1 MWTYD
6 FTSNNYH
13 HEYQWLSF
21 SEDGGYTF
29 ITPSNEGDDN
39 LYNGKHI
46 NPVVIAYKDNT
57 TEFIPEN
64 EQTEFRDPSISK
76 YLGTAKDSDGNDKED
91 RKFIMTIARS
101 QEYKVS
107 FYESN
112 DGIEYKE
119 SSKYELGGYLGHQY
133 ECPNFGHLKNKEQR
147 DGEESSYWVLFVL
160 INPGSITGGS
170 ANWYVIGTFGRE
182 NGYLTDKLVFTQ
194 THKYL
199 NIFDYGKDFYALQIY
214 FVNPDSDEEL
224 KEGYDTLTLI
234 PWTTNW
240 QYSQTTPTD
249 PWRGGMGIPREFYLS
264 HISLNSQVSFLTLKQ
279 RPILNH
285 KNFEN
290 SINTAVTPIKIS
302 SLSLSSEN
310 REIDYSKG
318 AFGAFEF
325 LLEFNITGEGTE
337 TPEFNVLF
345 KGGSLP
351 EEYLEIG
358 YNNDG
363 PIVYINRG
371 HSNVQFVKKNAMF
384 NHNTAIYIQE
394 KKTNYNIYGLIDR
407 NILEVFFN
415 IDDYEKK
422 TSFIAS
428 TQTFFFTGG
437 NFVSSVEFVPVT
449 EGRFDIQF
457 YGRQL
462 GEFDFTEGAS

>member
-1 MWTYD
+1 M
-6 FTSNNYH
+6 
-13 HEYQWLSF
+13 
-21 SEDGGYTF
+21 
-29 ITPSNEGDDN
+29 
-39 LYNGKHI
+39 
-46 NPVVIAYKDNT
+46 
-57 TEFIPEN
+57 
-64 EQTEFRDPSISK
+64 
-76 YLGTAKDSDGNDKED
+76 
-91 RKFIMTIARS
+91 
-101 QEYKVS
+101 
-107 FYESN
+107 
-112 DGIEYKE
+112 
-119 SSKYELGGYLGHQY
+119 
-133 ECPNFGHLKNKEQR
+133 KNREQR

-170 ANWYVIGTFGRE
+170 ANWYVIGTFVRE
-182 NGYLTDKLVFTQ
+182 NEYLTDKLVFTQ

-199 NIFDYGKDFYALQIY
+199 NIFDYEKDFYALQIY

-290 SINTAVTPIKIS
+290 SINTVVTPIKIS
-302 SLSLSSEN
+302 SSSLSSEN

-371 HSNVQFVKKNAMF
+371 HSNVQFVKKKTMF

-394 KKTNYNIYGLIDR
+394 KKN
-407 NILEVFFN
+407 
-415 IDDYEKK
+415 
-422 TSFIAS
+422 
-428 TQTFFFTGG
+428 
-437 NFVSSVEFVPVT
+437 
-449 EGRFDIQF
+449 
-457 YGRQL
+457 
-462 GEFDFTEGAS
+462 